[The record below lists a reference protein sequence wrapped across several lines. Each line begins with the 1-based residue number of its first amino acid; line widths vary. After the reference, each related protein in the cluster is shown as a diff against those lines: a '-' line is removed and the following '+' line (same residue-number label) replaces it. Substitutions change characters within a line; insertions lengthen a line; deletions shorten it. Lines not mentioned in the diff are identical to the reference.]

1 MAGIGFVGLGAMGL
15 PMAQR
20 LVAAGFAVRGFD
32 LKAAALDS
40 LAQGGG
46 SRAAGAAEAAR
57 DADALVLMVVNAA
70 QARAVL
76 FDSGALEALA
86 PEAIV
91 ILMATCAPADAAG
104 IGEEGEAA
112 GRRFVD
118 APASGG
124 GVGGRAGAGSS
135 TRRCG
140 AGLSA
145 RPAARSPSWRRPR
158 RRRSRRR
165 GRCSRRSAT
174 SSS

>member
-20 LVAAGFAVRGFD
+20 LAAAGFSVRGFD
-32 LKAAALDS
+32 LKAQALDA
-40 LAQGGG
+40 LAQSGG
-46 SRAAGAAEAAR
+46 SRADSAAEAAR

-104 IGEEGEAA
+104 IGEEVEAA

-118 APASGG
+118 APVSGG
-124 GVGGRAGAGSS
+124 VVGATGGTLTIMA
-135 TRRCG
+135 
-140 AGLSA
+140 
-145 RPAARSPSWRRPR
+145 AARKEGVAAGGGAAP
-158 RRRSRRR
+158 
-165 GRCSRRSAT
+165 GA
-174 SSS
+174 